1 MEVPKHIHTML
12 SRLYSNQYLGDEEI
26 SNLDQWL
33 KQAQSDPLAS
43 QWLQANWEQSEN
55 VDREISFEEVQRR
68 IAKYEQEKKI
78 KRIRQWSVLLQKAA
92 AILILPLLVVSV
104 WLMMNRQPEASKM
117 ILATAKGEHTHI
129 FLPDGS
135 EVWLNVDSKLEY
147 STAYNATNRELKL
160 VGEAFFKV
168 AKDKRHPFI
177 VTAHDLKVRAVGTE
191 FNISAYE
198 TDPNASTFLKEGIV
212 ELKYFPEGKNEQ
224 TYRMTPGEKAT
235 IIRNVK
241 SIRIAEATSGNDT
254 RWTNG
259 ELYFENESM
268 DQVFRKVERW
278 YNVKISYQL
287 NDFTNETLTV
297 NLKDN
302 ESINRLMEI
311 IDEAI
316 GINVKQNG
324 NEYVITR
331 SKTPHKI

>member
-1 MEVPKHIHTML
+1 MEVPNRIYEML
-12 SRLYSNQYLGDEEI
+12 TRLYCNQHLSNDEI
-26 SNLDQWL
+26 RMLDQWIN
-33 KQAQSDPLAS
+33 QVQSDPKVN
-43 QWLQANWEQSEN
+43 QWLQANWEMSGN
-55 VDREISFEEVQRR
+55 VDCDISFEEVQCR
-68 IAKYEQEKKI
+68 IAKYEQGKKI
-78 KRIRQWSVLLQKAA
+78 KRIRQWSVLLQKVA
-92 AILILPLLVVSV
+92 AILILPLLAVSV
-104 WLMMNRQPEASKM
+104 WLIMNRQPETSQM
-117 ILATAKGEHTHI
+117 MLATAKGEHTHV

-168 AKDKRHPFI
+168 AKDKKHPFI
-177 VTAHDLKVRAVGTE
+177 VAAHDLKVRAVGTE

-212 ELKYFPEGKNEQ
+212 ELKYFPKGKNEQ
-224 TYRMTPGEKAT
+224 TYRMAPGEKAT

-241 SIRIAEATSGNDT
+241 SIKIAEATSGNDT
-254 RWTNG
+254 RWTSG

-278 YNVKISYQL
+278 YNVKISYQI

-311 IDEAI
+311 INEAI

-331 SKTPHKI
+331 NKRTH